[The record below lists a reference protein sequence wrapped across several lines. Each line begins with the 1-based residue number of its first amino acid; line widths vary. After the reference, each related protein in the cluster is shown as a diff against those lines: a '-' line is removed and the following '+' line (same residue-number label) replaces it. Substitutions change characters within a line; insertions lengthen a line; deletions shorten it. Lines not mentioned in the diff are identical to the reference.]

1 MGCMMQGVQIDLIS
15 SEKLEKLTSMEKI
28 HLILDH
34 VRQGTIIILEK
45 GLSPDEQSTLIEM
58 TMREILPDGFNGIE
72 IETYPSR
79 EQSPGFLQKLLGK
92 ATPESR
98 LTVIGPANQ
107 LRLIRKEKDILSA
120 WVSTR

>member
-1 MGCMMQGVQIDLIS
+1 MMQGIQIDMIS
-15 SEKLEKLTSMEKI
+15 SEKLASLTSLEKI

-34 VRQGTIIILEK
+34 VRKGSIIILEK

-79 EQSPGFLQKLLGK
+79 EHSPGFLQKLLGK
-92 ATPESR
+92 SPCESR
-98 LTVIGPANQ
+98 LTVIGPADQ
-107 LRLIRKEKDILSA
+107 LRMIRKEKDIISA

>member
-1 MGCMMQGVQIDLIS
+1 MMQGIQIDLIS
-15 SEKLEKLTSMEKI
+15 SEKLSSLTSLEKI

-34 VRQGTIIILEK
+34 VRKGSIIILEK

-92 ATPESR
+92 SPSETR

-107 LRLIRKEKDILSA
+107 LRMIRKEKDIISA

>member
-1 MGCMMQGVQIDLIS
+1 MQGIQIDLIS
-15 SEKLEKLTSMEKI
+15 ADKLMKLTSMEKI

-34 VRQGTIIILEK
+34 VRQGNIVILEK
-45 GLSPDEQSTLIEM
+45 GLAPEEQSTLIEM
-58 TMREILPDGFNGIE
+58 TMHEILPDGFNGIE

-79 EQSPGFLQKLLGK
+79 DESPGFLQKLLGR
-92 ATPESR
+92 TSPESR

-107 LRLIRKEKDILSA
+107 LRMIKKEKDIISA

>member
-1 MGCMMQGVQIDLIS
+1 MQGVQIDLIS
-15 SEKLEKLTSMEKI
+15 SEKLETLTSMEKV

-72 IETYPSR
+72 IETYPSK
-79 EQSPGFLQKLLGK
+79 EQSPGFLQRLLGK
-92 ATPESR
+92 SPSESR

-107 LRLIRKEKDILSA
+107 LRLIRKEKDMLSA

>member
-1 MGCMMQGVQIDLIS
+1 MWMMQGVQIDLIS
-15 SEKLEKLTSMEKI
+15 SDKLSTLTSMEKI

-34 VRQGTIIILEK
+34 VRKGSIIILEK
-45 GLSPDEQSTLIEM
+45 GLTPDEQSTLIEM

-72 IETYPSR
+72 IESYPSR

-92 ATPESR
+92 SPIESR

-107 LRLIRKEKDILSA
+107 LRMIRKEKDIISA
-120 WVSTR
+120 WVSSR

>member
-1 MGCMMQGVQIDLIS
+1 MQGIQIDLIS

-45 GLSPDEQSTLIEM
+45 GLSPDEQSALIEM

-72 IETYPSR
+72 IETYTSK

-92 ATPESR
+92 TPHESR

-107 LRLIRKEKDILSA
+107 LRLIRKERDILSA
-120 WVSTR
+120 WVSTG

>member
-1 MGCMMQGVQIDLIS
+1 
-15 SEKLEKLTSMEKI
+15 MEKV
-28 HLILDH
+28 HLILDL

-45 GLSPDEQSTLIEM
+45 GLSPDEQSALIEM

-72 IETYPSR
+72 IETYPSK
-79 EQSPGFLQKLLGK
+79 EQSPGFLQKILGK
-92 ATPESR
+92 SPQESR

-120 WVSTR
+120 WVSTG

>member
-1 MGCMMQGVQIDLIS
+1 MTQGVRIDLIS
-15 SEKLEKLTSMEKI
+15 SEKLEKLTSMEKV

-45 GLSPDEQSTLIEM
+45 GLSPEEQSTLIEM
-58 TMREILPDGFNGIE
+58 TMREIFPDGFNGIE

-79 EQSPGFLQKLLGK
+79 EESPGFLKRILGM
-92 ATPESR
+92 TPHESR

-107 LRLIRKEKDILSA
+107 LRLIRKEKDVLSA

>member
-1 MGCMMQGVQIDLIS
+1 MMQGVQIDLLS